1 MKIHPFAFVLVAC
14 ISPAFAE
21 EGWLSNIEKA
31 QEQAKKENKLV
42 LVEFTGSDWCPP
54 CKVLKANVFPSPEF
68 KAIADKSLV
77 TVELDFPRQ
86 KEIDPEQKKYNAEMQ
101 KKFSIRGYPTVY
113 LLEAENGTP
122 VWVRIGGGDKTG
134 YLKSLEE
141 GIAAAPIIV
150 ETLKK
155 AKSAEG
161 MEKAQLLDKAYKAM
175 SPDLQKA
182 QSELAKEI
190 IVLDKDDTMG
200 HAKALKKQEDEEK
213 KQQAVNTYIK
223 ENVTPLLKEGKFDE
237 GVAKAKEFADQPSVD
252 KNTKQTMY
260 LRYISGMLMTKGD
273 IDGAIQAIKDGI
285 AIDPA
290 SKNAKMFESVLANLE
305 QNKDEIKAKYEKQ
318 REKMATLK
326 AAEDKSA
333 NKPE

>member
-42 LVEFTGSDWCPP
+42 LVEFTGSDWCSP
-54 CKVLKANVFPSPEF
+54 CKALKANVFPSPEF

-77 TVELDFPRQ
+77 TVELDFPSQ
-86 KEIDPEQKKYNAEMQ
+86 KKIDPEQKKYNEEMQ
-101 KKFSIRGYPTVY
+101 KKFSIRGFPTVY

-122 VWVRIGGGDKTG
+122 VWVRVGGGNKEE

-141 GIAAAPIIV
+141 GIAAAPTIV

-161 MEKAQLLDKAYKAM
+161 MEKAQLLNKAYKAM

-182 QSELAKEI
+182 QAELVKEI
-190 IVLDKDDTMG
+190 VALDKDDTMG
-200 HAKALKKQEDEEK
+200 HAKAVKKQEDEQKE
-213 KQQAVNTYIK
+213 QQAINTYIK
-223 ENVTPLLKEGKFDE
+223 ENVTPLLKEKKFDE
-237 GVAKAKEFADQPSVD
+237 GVAKIREFVDQASTPKSS
-252 KNTKQTMY
+252 KQTMS
-260 LRYISGMLMTKGD
+260 LRYISGVLMTKGD

-285 AIDPA
+285 AIDPG
-290 SKNAKMFESVLANLE
+290 SKEARRFKSVLANLE
-305 QNKDEIKAKYEKQ
+305 ENKDEIKAKYEKQ
-318 REKMATLK
+318 REKKVSIKAT
-326 AAEDKSA
+326 EDKSA